1 MARKKIQSYVV
12 DASVAVKWF
21 VDEEGSDKARLVRDN
36 FVTGQLDLAAPD
48 LLRYEVV
55 NALRFHPV
63 AEIDGAALAKSLDAI
78 ENYQFLV
85 KPSRE
90 AWSRAIQLSYSS
102 KISLYDA
109 VYLGV
114 SHIMKSPLLTADEKL
129 INILPADEKTKVVPL
144 AKLNLDYV
152 NSTAANASNE

>member
-1 MARKKIQSYVV
+1 M
-12 DASVAVKWF
+12 
-21 VDEEGSDKARLVRDN
+21 
-36 FVTGQLDLAAPD
+36 
-48 LLRYEVV
+48 
-55 NALRFHPV
+55 
-63 AEIDGAALAKSLDAI
+63 AEIDGTALAKSLEAI

-114 SHIMKSPLLTADEKL
+114 SHVMKSPLLTADQKL